1 MKVSGQSDRW
11 IQPGKTE
18 QYVVTV
24 AVGQHGGKVIKSVTA
39 TTNDRE
45 NPTVK
50 LDCEANVLTA
60 MKSEP
65 ENINLGTVRRD
76 AGAQKTVVKITR
88 GDGGPMKPKV
98 LTTGSP
104 QIEAELNEIEPGE
117 KYELVVT
124 ATPPWPN
131 GMLRGSVQLETGV
144 EQEPTRSIP
153 VFATIPPRLQT
164 TPQRFTLRPEN
175 PSDLKLVAR
184 LSWDDDKPGKALEAS
199 VNDAQLTARIED
211 QNNQQVVVLDV
222 PAGYKGRPGLTTQV
236 LVKTDD
242 AAAPTL
248 QIPIYLMGNQPR
260 PTPVGGPP
268 QASAAVQPAEGGQP
282 TAVRALP
289 AGRLSKS
296 APAGGSAAAQPTTQ
310 PAPAPTPAPTTPQ

>member
-88 GDGGPMKPKV
+88 GDTLHWFQGGPKGAVVSEFSSPSSDEADVFTDPRIRRIPK
-98 LTTGSP
+98 
-104 QIEAELNEIEPGE
+104 
-117 KYELVVT
+117 
-124 ATPPWPN
+124 
-131 GMLRGSVQLETGV
+131 
-144 EQEPTRSIP
+144 
-153 VFATIPPRLQT
+153 
-164 TPQRFTLRPEN
+164 
-175 PSDLKLVAR
+175 
-184 LSWDDDKPGKALEAS
+184 
-199 VNDAQLTARIED
+199 
-211 QNNQQVVVLDV
+211 
-222 PAGYKGRPGLTTQV
+222 
-236 LVKTDD
+236 
-242 AAAPTL
+242 
-248 QIPIYLMGNQPR
+248 
-260 PTPVGGPP
+260 
-268 QASAAVQPAEGGQP
+268 
-282 TAVRALP
+282 
-289 AGRLSKS
+289 
-296 APAGGSAAAQPTTQ
+296 
-310 PAPAPTPAPTTPQ
+310 